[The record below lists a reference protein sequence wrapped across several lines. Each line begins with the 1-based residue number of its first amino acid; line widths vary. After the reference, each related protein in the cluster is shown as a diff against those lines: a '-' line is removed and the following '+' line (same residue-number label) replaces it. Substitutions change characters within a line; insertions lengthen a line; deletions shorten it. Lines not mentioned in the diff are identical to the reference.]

1 MSDTRRANLHIVAPG
16 VASVADLC
24 RVERA
29 ARALPGVRR
38 VTLLELRAG
47 AARLSLRVDAGSDRD
62 AIGRALAIPPP
73 AGRGDA
79 AGHKSHR

>member
-1 MSDTRRANLHIVAPG
+1 MTLHIVVPG
-16 VASVADLC
+16 IASVADLC

-62 AIGRALAIPPP
+62 AIARALT
-73 AGRGDA
+73 R
-79 AGHKSHR
+79 